1 MLTQPLPC
9 NCVTTSILAHMPS
22 SRQDRK
28 HCRCHPNCYK
38 ILSYSAWK
46 IHYRQANQETVLE
59 SDYGSEVE
67 RGAIE
72 VSVLPIG
79 A

>member
-1 MLTQPLPC
+1 MLTQPLLC
-9 NCVTTSILAHMPS
+9 NCVTTSILARMPS

-28 HCRCHPNCYK
+28 RCRCHPNCYK
-38 ILSYSAWK
+38 FLSYSARK
-46 IHYRQANQETVLE
+46 IHYRRANQETVLE

-67 RGAIE
+67 REAIE
-72 VSVLPIG
+72 VSTLPIG